1 MGPAR
6 LAWRQTRGIGAS
18 SAGLSASAQYAT
30 ACGCTPCIDA
40 GTAWVIAAAL
50 FSRSAKPICG
60 YCWRQR
66 ARQLGMGRSRAGES
80 QAQPAEFSVRHRLP
94 ALRHGAGVL
103 QQAAG
108 VRA

>member
-40 GTAWVIAAAL
+40 GTFEMPAPAATRFRWL
-50 FSRSAKPICG
+50 T
-60 YCWRQR
+60 
-66 ARQLGMGRSRAGES
+66 
-80 QAQPAEFSVRHRLP
+80 
-94 ALRHGAGVL
+94 LRGTSTTL
-103 QQAAG
+103 QG
-108 VRA
+108 